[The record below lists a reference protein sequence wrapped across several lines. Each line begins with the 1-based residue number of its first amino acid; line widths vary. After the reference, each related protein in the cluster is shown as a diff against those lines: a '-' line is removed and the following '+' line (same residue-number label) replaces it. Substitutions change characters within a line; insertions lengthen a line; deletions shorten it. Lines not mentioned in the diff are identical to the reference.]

1 MFRWHRDGLAV
12 SVFGLKEN
20 SNSLL
25 ETGINSARGIFILL
39 DYISCNCLYL
49 PYLTATKR
57 CTPFESLAVFSPP
70 LPLSPPPLS
79 FFSSELCLGS
89 VAWPSFCTSPSLS
102 PFGANTYEN
111 FMKGTALFKLSG
123 TKLSTID

>member
-70 LPLSPPPLS
+70 PSLSPPLS

-89 VAWPSFCTSPSLS
+89 VAWPFFLHVPFSLS
-102 PFGANTYEN
+102 FRPEH
-111 FMKGTALFKLSG
+111 L
-123 TKLSTID
+123 

>member
-12 SVFGLKEN
+12 SVFELKEN

-25 ETGINSARGIFILL
+25 EMGVNSARGIFILL

-57 CTPFESLAVFSPP
+57 CTPFESLAVFSFFPP
-70 LPLSPPPLS
+70 SLFFPFLFFQVNFVLVVLP
-79 FFSSELCLGS
+79 G
-89 VAWPSFCTSPSLS
+89 PSFCTSPSLP
-102 PFGANTYEN
+102 PFGPNTYEN

>member
-12 SVFGLKEN
+12 SAFGLKEN

-25 ETGINSARGIFILL
+25 EMGVNSARGIFILL

-57 CTPFESLAVFSPP
+57 CTPFESLAVFSFPP
-70 LPLSPPPLS
+70 FPFFSF
-79 FFSSELCLGS
+79 FFSSELCLGG
-89 VAWPSFCTSPSLS
+89 VAWPFFQHVPFSLS
-102 PFGANTYEN
+102 PFGPNTCEN
-111 FMKGTALFKLSG
+111 LMKGTALFKLSG

>member
-70 LPLSPPPLS
+70 PFPFSPP
-79 FFSSELCLGS
+79 FFFFQVNFVLVVLPG
-89 VAWPSFCTSPSLS
+89 PSFCTFPSLS
-102 PFGANTYEN
+102 PFGPNTYEN